1 MSTPVTT
8 PSAAEIEYPDCDG
21 RPMSGNT
28 LQYRWIVTIQGN
40 LDALF
45 RDRDDVFVAGDLL
58 WYPVEGDNVTRTAPD
73 ALVAFGRPKGDRG
86 SYQQW
91 KEGGVAPQVVWEILS
106 PGNRRGELRT
116 KFEFYQRFG
125 VEEYYQY
132 DPDRGRL
139 RGWLRR
145 EAELE
150 EIENIVQGWRSPATG
165 VTMRLEHREL
175 ILTYPDG
182 RPFLSFLELAK
193 QNEELQAKAAKANAR
208 AARER
213 RAREAAEARAT
224 EAAARATEAVARAT
238 EAAALAERRAIRMR
252 ELGIDPDA

>member
-21 RPMSGNT
+21 RPMSDNT

-58 WYPVEGDNVTRTAPD
+58 WYPIEGDNVTRTAPD
-73 ALVAFGRPKGDRG
+73 ALVAIGRPKGDRG

-91 KEGGVAPQVVWEILS
+91 KEGGVAPQVVWEVLS
-106 PGNRRGELRT
+106 PGNRRGELKA

-132 DPDRGRL
+132 DPDRSRL

-145 EAELE
+145 DAELE
-150 EIENIVQGWRSPATG
+150 EIENIKEGWRSPATG
-165 VTMRLEHREL
+165 VQMRLEQGEFL
-175 ILTYPDG
+175 LTYPDG
-182 RPFLSFLELAK
+182 KPFLSFLELVRK
-193 QNEELQAKAAKANAR
+193 NEESRAEAAKATRRAIRADER
-208 AARER
+208 AAKER
-213 RAREAAEARAT
+213 RAREAAETKAT
-224 EAAARATEAVARAT
+224 EAEAH
-238 EAAALAERRAIRMR
+238 AERLAARMR

>member
-1 MSTPVTT
+1 MSTPVRT
-8 PSAAEIEYPDCDG
+8 PSAEIEYPDCDG
-21 RPMSGNT
+21 QPMSDNT

-73 ALVAFGRPKGDRG
+73 ALVAIGRPKGYRG

-91 KEGGVAPQVVWEILS
+91 KEGGVAPQMVWEVLS
-106 PGNRRGELRT
+106 PGNRRGELKT

-132 DPDRGRL
+132 DPNRGRL

-145 EAELE
+145 GAVLE
-150 EIENIVQGWRSPATG
+150 EIENITDGWYSPATG
-165 VTMRLEHREL
+165 VHMRLERGEFL
-175 ILTYPDG
+175 LTYPDG
-182 RPFLSFLELAK
+182 KPFLSFLELVE
-193 QNEELQAKAAKANAR
+193 QNEKSQAEAAKATRRAIKADER

-213 RAREAAEARAT
+213 RAREAADERAT
-224 EAAARATEAVARAT
+224 EAAARATEAEAR
-238 EAAALAERRAIRMR
+238 AERRAARMR

>member
-1 MSTPVTT
+1 MSTPVSR
-8 PSAAEIEYPDCDG
+8 PSKAEINYPDCDG
-21 RPMSGNT
+21 QPMADNT

-73 ALVAFGRPKGDRG
+73 ALVAFGRPKGYRG

-91 KEGGVAPQVVWEILS
+91 KEGGVAPQVVWEVLS
-106 PGNRRGELRT
+106 PGNRRGALKA

-132 DPDRGRL
+132 DPNRGKL
-139 RGWLRR
+139 RGWLRNG
-145 EAELE
+145 AELE
-150 EIENIVQGWRSPATG
+150 EIENITEGWRSPATG
-165 VTMRLEHREL
+165 VNMRLERGEL
-175 ILTYPDG
+175 LLTYPDG
-182 RPFLSFLELAK
+182 KPFLSFLELVE
-193 QNEELQAKAAKANAR
+193 QNEKSQAEAAKATRRAIRADERAVRADGR

-213 RAREAAEARAT
+213 RAREAAEA
-224 EAAARATEAVARAT
+224 
-238 EAAALAERRAIRMR
+238 LAERLAARMR

>member
-21 RPMSGNT
+21 RPMSDNT

-91 KEGGVAPQVVWEILS
+91 KEGGVAPQVVWEVLS
-106 PGNRRGELRT
+106 PGNRRGELKA

-145 EAELE
+145 GVELE
-150 EIENIVQGWRSPATG
+150 EIENITGGWRSPATG
-165 VTMRLEHREL
+165 VHLRLEHGEFLLR
-175 ILTYPDG
+175 YPDG
-182 RPFLSFLELAK
+182 KPFLSFLELVR
-193 QNEELQAKAAKANAR
+193 QNEESQAEAAKATRR
-208 AARER
+208 AIRADERAVRAR
-213 RAREAAEARAT
+213 RAREAAEAR
-224 EAAARATEAVARAT
+224 EMAAATRAV
-238 EAAALAERRAIRMR
+238 EAAALAERRAARMR

>member
-1 MSTPVTT
+1 MSTPITT

-21 RPMSGNT
+21 RPMSDNT

-73 ALVAFGRPKGDRG
+73 ALVAIGRPKGYRG

-91 KEGGVAPQVVWEILS
+91 KEGGVAPQMVWEVLS
-106 PGNRRGELRT
+106 PGNRRGALKA

-132 DPDRGRL
+132 DPNRGRL

-145 EAELE
+145 GAELE
-150 EIENIVQGWRSPATG
+150 EIENITERWRSPACG
-165 VTMRLEHREL
+165 VHMRLERGEL
-175 ILTYPDG
+175 LLTYPDG
-182 RPFLSFLELAK
+182 KPFLSFLELVE
-193 QNEELQAKAAKANAR
+193 QNEKSQAEAAKATRRAIRSDER

-213 RAREAAEARAT
+213 RAREAAEA
-224 EAAARATEAVARAT
+224 
-238 EAAALAERRAIRMR
+238 LAERRAARMR
-252 ELGIDPDA
+252 DLGIDPDA

>member
-1 MSTPVTT
+1 MSIPVTT
-8 PSAAEIEYPDCDG
+8 PSPAEIEYPDCDG
-21 RPMSGNT
+21 RPMSDNT

-73 ALVAFGRPKGDRG
+73 ALVAFGRPKGYRG

-91 KEGGVAPQVVWEILS
+91 KEGGIAPQVVWEVLS
-106 PGNRRGELRT
+106 PGNRRGELKA

-132 DPDRGRL
+132 DPNRGRL

-145 EAELE
+145 GAVLE
-150 EIENIVQGWRSPATG
+150 EIEDITDGWRSPATG
-165 VTMRLEHREL
+165 VHMRLEQGEFL
-175 ILTYPDG
+175 LTYPDG
-182 RPFLSFLELAK
+182 KPFLSFLELVE
-193 QNEELQAKAAKANAR
+193 QNEKSQAEAAKATRRAIRADER

-213 RAREAAEARAT
+213 RAREAAEA
-224 EAAARATEAVARAT
+224 
-238 EAAALAERRAIRMR
+238 LAERRAARMR

>member
-1 MSTPVTT
+1 MSTPVRT
-8 PSAAEIEYPDCDG
+8 PSAEIEYPDCDG
-21 RPMSGNT
+21 QPMSDNT

-73 ALVAFGRPKGDRG
+73 ALVAIGRPKGYRG

-91 KEGGVAPQVVWEILS
+91 KEGGVAPQMVWEVLS
-106 PGNRRGELRT
+106 PGNRRGALKA

-132 DPDRGRL
+132 DPNRGRL

-150 EIENIVQGWRSPATG
+150 EIENITEGWRSPATG
-165 VTMRLEHREL
+165 VHLRLEQGEL
-175 ILTYPDG
+175 LLTYPDG
-182 RPFLSFLELAK
+182 KPFLSFLELVE
-193 QNEELQAKAAKANAR
+193 QNEKSQAEAAKATRR
-208 AARER
+208 AIRSDERAVRER
-213 RAREAAEARAT
+213 RARAAAEARGV
-224 EAAARATEAVARAT
+224 AAE
-238 EAAALAERRAIRMR
+238 ALAERRAARMR